1 MSDFGRLLILCGV
14 VLVVVGGLLLLL
26 PRLGIQL
33 GKLPGDLRFESGPF
47 TCFIPIATSIIL
59 SILLT
64 LGLNLLGRFF
74 NR

>member
-1 MSDFGRLLILCGV
+1 MILFGV
-14 VLVVVGGLLLLL
+14 VLVVVGGLFLLL

-33 GKLPGDLRFESGPF
+33 GKLPGDLRFEIGQF
-47 TCFIPIATSIIL
+47 TCLVPIATSIIL

-64 LGLNLLGRFF
+64 IGLNLLARLL